1 MTVLLDVLIVE
12 DNEDDA
18 LLLLRELKKGDFQPR
33 SERVESRAEML
44 SALNRKKWD
53 IIIADYAMPNF
64 GAVEALNLLQE
75 EGLEIPFFI
84 VSGAIGED
92 VAAAAMR
99 GGAKDYL
106 MKGNLTR
113 LIPAIERE
121 IQEKQMQRVQKMESL
136 GALAGGVAHDFNNLL
151 SAILGRAVIA
161 LDKLPLGHPA
171 RRDIELMLEHTERAS
186 ELANQMLA
194 YSGKGGFEIQPLDIN
209 ALLHG
214 NVPLLQAGITKSV
227 MVTMQLAERLP
238 DIAAD
243 PGQLREV
250 ITQVVLN
257 AAEAIGP
264 RNGQIQIRTRLANAY
279 ELTLAEWPEQVK
291 VPHGEYIL
299 LEICDNGSGIENENI
314 TKVFDPFFTTK
325 ELGRGLGLAAV
336 QGIIRGHQGGLE
348 VVSEP
353 GQGTTFRF
361 FVPACKEVER
371 IVMVPKPAVPAG
383 NKVLVIDDERPIRDL
398 VEDVLIMYDV
408 PVLSAA
414 NGPKGIE
421 MFNEHRHDIGL
432 IILDLSMPGM
442 NGEDTCRA
450 LRELDEQVAI
460 IISSGY
466 HKDDVAE
473 RFSGL
478 RPSGF
483 LQKPYNPR
491 QLVDEVRQRLEVAVA
506 I

>member
-18 LLLLRELKKGDFQPR
+18 LLLLRELKKGNFQPR
-33 SERVESRAEML
+33 SERVESRPEML
-44 SALNRKKWD
+44 SALTRKKWD
-53 IIIADYAMPNF
+53 IIIADYSMPNF

-84 VSGAIGED
+84 VSGTIGED

-121 IQEKQMQRVQKMESL
+121 IQEKQMQRIQKMESL

-161 LDKLPLGHPA
+161 LDKLPLGHTA
-171 RRDIELMLEHTERAS
+171 RRDIELMIEHTERAAD
-186 ELANQMLA
+186 LANQMLA
-194 YSGKGGFEIQPLDIN
+194 YSGKGGFEIQPMDLN

-214 NVPLLQAGITKSV
+214 NMPLLQAGIAKNVLV
-227 MVTMQLAERLP
+227 MMQLADYLP
-238 DIAAD
+238 DVAAD

-264 RNGQIQIRTRLANAY
+264 RNGQIEIRTRLADDY
-279 ELTLAEWPEQVK
+279 ELTLAEWPEEK
-291 VPHGEYIL
+291 WTRSGNYIL
-299 LEICDNGSGIENENI
+299 LEIADNGSGIDNENLAKI
-314 TKVFDPFFTTK
+314 FDPFFTTK

-336 QGIIRGHQGGLE
+336 QGIMRGHRAGME
-348 VVSEP
+348 VLSEP
-353 GQGTTFRF
+353 GLGTTFRF
-361 FVPACKEVER
+361 FMPACQMAER
-371 IVMVPKPAVPAG
+371 PAAPVVMAAPAG
-383 NKVLVIDDERPIRDL
+383 HKVLVIDDEQPIRDL
-398 VEDVLIMYDV
+398 VEDVLMMFDV
-408 PVLSAA
+408 PVLTASS
-414 NGPKGIE
+414 GPKGIE
-421 MFNEHRHDIGL
+421 LYTQNRQDVGL

-450 LRELDEQVAI
+450 LRELNEDVAI

-491 QLVDEVRQRLEVAVA
+491 QLVDEVKQRLDAAVPV
-506 I
+506 